1 MQTMSDRSSAPFLV
15 LLAGLLI
22 LPAAARSAE
31 PVPRAAKKPPTV
43 INPPPTAQNW
53 ADLAKLPDWSGVWNP
68 KVTDQ
73 DSQVFSNPPP
83 WTPKAGEQIAK
94 MSADE
99 KAGNPRPLFVNCLPE
114 GMPSWMLITHNALEF
129 AFTPSRVTML

>member
-73 DSQVFSNPPP
+73 DVQVKTNPPP
-83 WTPKAGEQIAK
+83 WNETAAK
-94 MSADE
+94 KIEFMFAEE
-99 KAGNPRPLFVNCLPE
+99 KAGRPR
-114 GMPSWMLITHNALEF
+114 LIF
-129 AFTPSRVTML
+129 S